1 MSGQVPRELLQLRE
15 AVRRQPGDFIA
26 WLMLADA
33 ELGMGAIA
41 AGEAAVQR
49 ALALQ
54 PGHPEAVARLGR
66 VRWTQQ
72 RHAEAAALL
81 QQASDLV
88 PQHPGIAL
96 WLGHALEDAGQ
107 AEAAAAAYTRAHQ
120 LLPDEP
126 YITAQLLNW
135 RRRLCDW
142 RELDALGAQVRSA
155 VAQGAAAVEP
165 FAFLSEDASAAEQ
178 LACAR
183 TRAQAV
189 AAMLRPLP
197 PTAVRSQGGLRLG
210 FVSNGFG
217 AHPTGLLTVALFEA
231 LKRRQPALQLHLF
244 ATSHDDRS
252 EIRARLAQATTLHD
266 VTEFG
271 HLATAQHIRD
281 QGIDLLFDLRGWGG
295 GGRPEVFALRPAP
308 LQLNWLAYPGTSGA
322 PWMDYVLGD
331 AFALPPA
338 LEPFYRERVLRLNGA
353 FQPSDTSRAVA
364 EPPPRAQCGLP
375 EHGVVL
381 CCFNNSYKLNPR
393 SMARMLAVLRAVPGS
408 VLWLLSGPGEAD
420 ARLRAVAQTQ
430 GVAAQR
436 LVFMP
441 KLPHAQ
447 YLARYRHADLFL
459 DTHPYNAHT
468 TASDAL
474 WAGCP
479 VLTTPGETFA
489 ARVAGSLNHHLGLD
503 EMNVADD
510 AAFVAK
516 AVALAGDPAALS
528 ALRARVAERRREW
541 GVFDM
546 DGFAEGFADLMQA
559 LARQHGWSGN

>member
-1 MSGQVPRELLQLRE
+1 MSAQAPRALLQLRE
-15 AVRRQPGDFIA
+15 AVRRQPGDLVN

-33 ELGMGAIA
+33 ELGMGATA

-49 ALALQ
+49 ALALH
-54 PGHPEAVARLGR
+54 PGHPEAIARLGR
-66 VRWTQQ
+66 VRWAQQ
-72 RHAEAAALL
+72 RHAEAATLL

-107 AEAAAAAYTRAHQ
+107 PEQAAAAYTCAHQ
-120 LLPDEP
+120 LLPHEP

-142 RELDALGAQVRSA
+142 RELESLAARVRTA
-155 VAQGAAAVEP
+155 VARGEAAVEP

-183 TRAQAV
+183 TRAQAI
-189 AAMLRPLP
+189 ATSLRPLP
-197 PTAVRSQGGLRLG
+197 AAAVRSRGALQLG

-217 AHPTGLLTVALFEA
+217 AHPTGLLTVGVFEA
-231 LKRRQPALQLHLF
+231 LQRRQPDMQVHLF
-244 ATSHDDRS
+244 ATSHDDGS
-252 EIRARLAQATTLHD
+252 EIRARLAQGTHVHD
-266 VTEFG
+266 VTALG

-308 LQLNWLAYPGTSGA
+308 IQINWLAYPGTSGA

-331 AFALPPA
+331 AVALPPS
-338 LEPFYRERVLRLNGA
+338 LEPFYSEQVLRLPRV
-353 FQPSDTSRAVA
+353 FQPSDTSRIVA
-364 EPPPRAQCGLP
+364 EPPSRAECGLP
-375 EHGVVL
+375 ELGAVL

-393 SMARMLAVLRAVPGS
+393 SMARMLAVLRAVPGC

-420 ARLRAVAQTQ
+420 ARLRAFAQTQ
-430 GVAAQR
+430 GVDPQR
-436 LVFMP
+436 LVFMS
-441 KLPHAQ
+441 KLPHPR
-447 YLARYRHADLFL
+447 YLARYRHANLFL

-489 ARVAGSLNHHLGLD
+489 ARVAGSLNQHLGLD
-503 EMNVADD
+503 EMNVVDD

-516 AVALAGDPAALS
+516 AIALASDS
-528 ALRARVAERRREW
+528 NALRGVRARLAEQRLRS

-546 DGFAEGFADLMQA
+546 DGFADDLAA
-559 LARQHGWSGN
+559 LLRGVARRSGWLGV

>member
-1 MSGQVPRELLQLRE
+1 MSAQVPRELLQLRE
-15 AVRRQPGDFIA
+15 AVRRQPGDFVA

-49 ALALQ
+49 ALMLH

-66 VRWTQQ
+66 VRWAQQ
-72 RHAEAAALL
+72 RHAEAALL
-81 QQASDLV
+81 LLRASNLV
-88 PQHPGIAL
+88 PHHPGIAL

-107 AEAAAAAYTRAHQ
+107 AEEAAAAYTRAHQ
-120 LLPDEP
+120 LLPEEP
-126 YITAQLLNW
+126 YIAAQLLNW
-135 RRRLCDW
+135 QRRLCNW
-142 RELDALGAQVRSA
+142 PGLDALSAQVRAA
-155 VAQGAAAVEP
+155 VTQGAAAVEP
-165 FAFLSEDASAAEQ
+165 FAFLSEDANAAEQ

-183 TRAQAV
+183 TRAQAIASV
-189 AAMLRPLP
+189 LRPLW
-197 PTAVRSQGGLRLG
+197 PTTVRRQGALRIG

-217 AHPTGLLTVALFEA
+217 AHPTGLLTVALLEA
-231 LKRRQPALQLHLF
+231 LQRRQPELQLHLF

-252 EIRARLAQATTLHD
+252 EIRTRLAQATTLHD
-266 VTEFG
+266 VTALG
-271 HLATAQHIRD
+271 HLATAHHIRD

-308 LQLNWLAYPGTSGA
+308 VQVNWLAYPGTSGA
-322 PWMDYVLGD
+322 PWIDYVLGD
-331 AFALPPA
+331 GFALPPS
-338 LEPFYRERVLRLNGA
+338 LEPFYSEKVVRLSRA
-353 FQPSDTSRAVA
+353 FQPSDTSRVVA
-364 EPPPRAQCGLP
+364 EPPSRVECGLP

-393 SMARMLAVLRAVPGS
+393 SMTRTLAVLRAVPDS
-408 VLWLLSGPGEAD
+408 VLWLLSGPGQAD
-420 ARLRAVAQTQ
+420 ARLRAAAQAQ
-430 GVAAQR
+430 GVEAQR

-441 KLPHAQ
+441 KLPHPQ

-479 VLTTPGETFA
+479 VLTTPGEAFA

-510 AAFVAK
+510 VAFVAK
-516 AVALAGDPAALS
+516 AVEVAGNLRALV
-528 ALRARVAERRREW
+528 ALRERVAERRRES
-541 GVFDM
+541 GLFDM
-546 DGFAEGFADLMQA
+546 DGFADDLA
-559 LARQHGWSGN
+559 ELVGEVAREHGWLGD

>member
-1 MSGQVPRELLQLRE
+1 MSAQVPRALLQLRE
-15 AVRRQPGDFIA
+15 AVRRQPGDLVT

-33 ELGMGAIA
+33 ELGMGATA

-49 ALALQ
+49 ALALH
-54 PGHPEAVARLGR
+54 PGHPEAIARLGR
-66 VRWTQQ
+66 VRWAQQ
-72 RHAEAAALL
+72 RHAEAATLL

-88 PQHPGIAL
+88 TQHPGIAL

-107 AEAAAAAYTRAHQ
+107 PEQAAAAYTRAHQ

-142 RELDALGAQVRSA
+142 RELESLAAQVRTA
-155 VAQGAAAVEP
+155 VARGEAAVEP

-183 TRAQAV
+183 TRAQAI
-189 AAMLRPLP
+189 ATSLRPLP
-197 PTAVRSQGGLRLG
+197 AAAVRSRGALQLG

-217 AHPTGLLTVALFEA
+217 AHPTGLLTVAVFEA
-231 LKRRQPALQLHLF
+231 LQRRQPDMQVHLF
-244 ATSHDDRS
+244 ATSHDDGS
-252 EIRARLAQATTLHD
+252 EIRARPAQGTRVHD
-266 VTEFG
+266 VTALG

-308 LQLNWLAYPGTSGA
+308 IQINWLAYPGTSGA

-331 AFALPPA
+331 AVALPPS
-338 LEPFYRERVLRLNGA
+338 LEPFYSEQMLRLPRV
-353 FQPSDTSRAVA
+353 FQPSDTSRIVA
-364 EPPPRAQCGLP
+364 EPPSRAECGLP
-375 EHGVVL
+375 EQGAVL

-393 SMARMLAVLRAVPGS
+393 SMARMLAVLRAVPGC
-408 VLWLLSGPGEAD
+408 VLWLLSGPGKAD
-420 ARLRAVAQTQ
+420 ARLRAFAQTQ
-430 GVAAQR
+430 GVDPQR

-441 KLPHAQ
+441 KLPHPR

-489 ARVAGSLNHHLGLD
+489 ARVAGSLNQHLGLD
-503 EMNVADD
+503 EMNVVDD

-516 AVALAGDPAALS
+516 AIEVASDSNAMRGV
-528 ALRARVAERRREW
+528 RARLAEQRLRS

-546 DGFAEGFADLMQA
+546 DGFADDLAA
-559 LARQHGWSGN
+559 LLRDVARRSGWLGV

>member
-1 MSGQVPRELLQLRE
+1 MSAQVPRELLQLRE
-15 AVRRQPGDFIA
+15 AVRRQPGDFVA

-33 ELGMGAIA
+33 ELGMGVTA

-49 ALALQ
+49 ALVLY

-66 VRWTQQ
+66 VRWAQQ
-72 RHAEAAALL
+72 RHVEAATLL
-81 QQASDLV
+81 QQASDRV

-107 AEAAAAAYTRAHQ
+107 PEQAAAAYTRAHQ

-126 YITAQLLNW
+126 YIAAQLLNW

-142 RELDALGAQVRSA
+142 RDLDVLAAQVRNA
-155 VAQGAAAVEP
+155 VAHGAAAVEP
-165 FAFLSEDASAAEQ
+165 FAFLSEDATAAEQ

-183 TRAQAV
+183 TRAQGI
-189 AAMLRPLP
+189 AASLRPLP
-197 PTAVRSQGGLRLG
+197 AAPVRSRGALQLG
-210 FVSNGFG
+210 FVSDGFG

-231 LKRRQPALQLHLF
+231 LQRRQPDMQVHLF
-244 ATSHDDRS
+244 ATSRDDGS
-252 EIRARLAQATTLHD
+252 ELRARLATATRIHD
-266 VTEFG
+266 VTTRG

-295 GGRPEVFALRPAP
+295 GGRPEVFALRPAAV
-308 LQLNWLAYPGTSGA
+308 QLNWLAYPGTSGA

-331 AFALPPA
+331 AFALPPS
-338 LEPFYRERVLRLNGA
+338 LEPFYSEKVLRLPRV
-353 FQPSDTSRAVA
+353 FQPSDTSRTLA
-364 EPPPRAQCGLP
+364 EPPSRAQCGLP

-408 VLWLLSGPGEAD
+408 VLWLLSGPGQAD
-420 ARLRAVAQTQ
+420 ARLRAAAQAQ
-430 GVAAQR
+430 GVDAQR

-441 KLPHAQ
+441 KLPHPQ

-489 ARVAGSLNHHLGLD
+489 ARVAGSLNQHLGME

-516 AVALAGDPAALS
+516 AIALASDADALGGV
-528 ALRARVAERRREW
+528 RVRLAEQRLCS
-541 GVFDM
+541 GVFNM
-546 DGFAEGFADLMQA
+546 DGFADDLAA
-559 LARQHGWSGN
+559 LLRDVAQRSGWLGV

>member
-1 MSGQVPRELLQLRE
+1 MSAQVPRELLQLRE
-15 AVRRQPGDFIA
+15 AVRHHPSDFIA

-49 ALALQ
+49 ALALH

-66 VRWTQQ
+66 VRWAQQ
-72 RHAEAAALL
+72 RHAQAASLL

-142 RELDALGAQVRSA
+142 RELDALAAQVRAA
-155 VAQGAAAVEP
+155 VAQGVEAVEP
-165 FAFLSEDASAAEQ
+165 FALLSEDASAAEQ

-183 TRAQAV
+183 TRAQTIASV
-189 AAMLRPLP
+189 LRPLP
-197 PTAVRSQGGLRLG
+197 PAAVRHQGALRVG

-231 LKRRQPALQLHLF
+231 LQRRQPSLHLHLF

-266 VTEFG
+266 VTALG

-308 LQLNWLAYPGTSGA
+308 VQLNWLAYPGTSGA

-331 AFALPPA
+331 AFALPPS
-338 LEPFYRERVLRLNGA
+338 LEPFYSEKVLRLRGA
-353 FQPSDTSRAVA
+353 FQPSDTSRVVA
-364 EPPPRAQCGLP
+364 EPPSRTQCSLP
-375 EHGVVL
+375 EQGVVL
-381 CCFNNSYKLNPR
+381 CCFNNSYKLNAR
-393 SMARMLAVLRAVPGS
+393 SMTRMLAVLRAVPGS

-420 ARLRAVAQTQ
+420 ARLRAVAQLQ
-430 GVAAQR
+430 GVDAQR

-516 AVALAGDPAALS
+516 AVALASDPAALM
-528 ALRARVAERRREW
+528 ALRARVDVLRRAS
-541 GVFDM
+541 GVFHM
-546 DGFAEGFADLMQA
+546 NGFADDFAELSQA
-559 LARQHGWSGN
+559 LARRHGWLGI

>member
-1 MSGQVPRELLQLRE
+1 MSANVPRELLQLRE
-15 AVRRQPGDFIA
+15 AVRRQPGDFVA

-33 ELGMGAIA
+33 ELGMGNST
-41 AGEAAVQR
+41 AGEVAVQR
-49 ALALQ
+49 ALAMH
-54 PGHPEAVARLGR
+54 PGHPEAIARLGR
-66 VRWTQQ
+66 VRWAQQ
-72 RHAEAAALL
+72 RHADAATLL

-96 WLGHALEDAGQ
+96 WHGHALEDAGQ
-107 AEAAAAAYTRAHQ
+107 PEQAADAYARAHQ

-135 RRRLCDW
+135 RRRLCNW
-142 RELDALGAQVRSA
+142 RELEPLAAHVRAA
-155 VAQGAAAVEP
+155 VARGEAAVEP

-183 TRAQAV
+183 TRAQAI
-189 AAMLRPLP
+189 ASSLRPLP
-197 PTAVRSQGGLRLG
+197 AVTVRSRGALRLG

-231 LKRRQPALQLHLF
+231 LQRRQPDMQVHLF
-244 ATSHDDRS
+244 AASHDDGS
-252 EIRARLAQATTLHD
+252 EIRARLAQATRLHD
-266 VTEFG
+266 VTAMG

-308 LQLNWLAYPGTSGA
+308 VQINWLAYPGTSGA
-322 PWMDYVLGD
+322 PWMDHVLGD
-331 AFALPPA
+331 AFALPPP
-338 LEPFYRERVLRLNGA
+338 LEPFYSEQVLRLPRV
-353 FQPSDTSRAVA
+353 FQPSDTSRTVA
-364 EPPPRAQCGLP
+364 QPPPRAECGLP
-375 EHGVVL
+375 ERGVVL
-381 CCFNNSYKLNPR
+381 CCFNNSYKLTPR

-408 VLWLLSGPGEAD
+408 VLWLLSGPGRAD
-420 ARLRAVAQTQ
+420 ARLRAVAQAQ
-430 GVAAQR
+430 GVDPQR

-441 KLPHAQ
+441 KLPHPQ

-479 VLTTPGETFA
+479 VLTTPGKTFA
-489 ARVAGSLNHHLGLD
+489 ARVAGSLNQHLGLD

-516 AVALAGDPAALS
+516 AIELASDAD
-528 ALRARVAERRREW
+528 ALRGVRVRLAEQRLRS

-546 DGFAEGFADLMQA
+546 DGFADDLAA
-559 LARQHGWSGN
+559 LLRDIARRSGWLGG

>member
-1 MSGQVPRELLQLRE
+1 MSAQVPRELLQLRE
-15 AVRRQPGDFIA
+15 AVRRQPGDFVA

-33 ELGMGAIA
+33 ELGMGATA

-49 ALALQ
+49 ALVLH

-66 VRWTQQ
+66 VRWAQQ
-72 RHAEAAALL
+72 RHAEAATLL

-107 AEAAAAAYTRAHQ
+107 PEQAADAYTRAHQ
-120 LLPDEP
+120 LLPDAP

-142 RELDALGAQVRSA
+142 RELESLAAQVRTA
-155 VAQGAAAVEP
+155 VAQGEAAVEP

-183 TRAQAV
+183 TRGQAI
-189 AAMLRPLP
+189 AASLRPLP
-197 PTAVRSQGGLRLG
+197 AATLRSRGALQLG

-231 LKRRQPALQLHLF
+231 LQRRQPDLQVHLF
-244 ATSHDDRS
+244 ATSHDDGS
-252 EIRARLAQATTLHD
+252 EIRARLAQATQLHD
-266 VTEFG
+266 VTTLG

-281 QGIDLLFDLRGWGG
+281 LGIDLLFDLRGWGG
-295 GGRPEVFALRPAP
+295 GGRPEAFALRPAP
-308 LQLNWLAYPGTSGA
+308 VQLNWLAYPGTSGA

-331 AFALPPA
+331 AFALPPS
-338 LEPFYRERVLRLNGA
+338 LEPFYSEQVLRLPRV
-353 FQPSDTSRAVA
+353 FQPSDTSRSVA
-364 EPPPRAQCGLP
+364 EPPSRAKCGLP
-375 EHGVVL
+375 EQGVVL
-381 CCFNNSYKLNPR
+381 CCFNNSYKLNAR
-393 SMARMLAVLRAVPGS
+393 SMLRMLAVLRAVPDS
-408 VLWLLSGPGEAD
+408 VLWLLSGPGQAD
-420 ARLRAVAQTQ
+420 ARLCAFAQAQ
-430 GVAAQR
+430 GVAPQR
-436 LVFMP
+436 LIFMP
-441 KLPHAQ
+441 KLPHPQ
-447 YLARYRHADLFL
+447 YLARYRHAHLFL

-489 ARVAGSLNHHLGLD
+489 ARVAGSLNQHLGLD
-503 EMNVADD
+503 EMNVGDD

-516 AVALAGDPAALS
+516 AIALASDAE
-528 ALRARVAERRREW
+528 ALRGVRARLAEQRLRS

-546 DGFAEGFADLMQA
+546 DGFADDLAVLLRGVAQ
-559 LARQHGWSGN
+559 RSGWLGV